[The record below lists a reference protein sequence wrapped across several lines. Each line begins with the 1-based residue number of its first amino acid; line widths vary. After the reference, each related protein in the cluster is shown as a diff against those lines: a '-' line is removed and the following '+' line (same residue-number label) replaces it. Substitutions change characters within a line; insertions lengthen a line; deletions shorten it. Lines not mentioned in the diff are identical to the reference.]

1 MALDIYVS
9 QLKPS
14 VSPMV
19 AFRIPRLTLFSGPHC
34 SLCDVRQ
41 YFSNLK
47 ASFNANMLDCEDRTR
62 QSPTIGVL
70 LAHFKCNQ
78 SLKISLGHIESVP
91 AGYYQYPGQ
100 RPGKVE
106 KEICLLDTCS
116 PSRGQGDCQRSL
128 GRTNGQSS
136 SESVGPESIPDGHRY
151 VRQAS
156 ELILPIFTDLSP
168 YTNPWESFVIY
179 ERTDTYVIGT
189 RRENEDEDDIDST
202 TQSRC
207 FNCGHP
213 DHKVTE
219 CPIRANRELIAL
231 SRQYHAFYQGA
242 HGLGNSQ
249 RFHTVEAWRQQRL
262 DWLEEFEPGTIKGE
276 LLKDAISDGN
286 DEWLKNIS
294 VWGYPLGWVSHLDP
308 RERVRD
314 RIWNEN
320 DGDVVE
326 ELEAAEHFEIHG
338 DKEVVELLSFRRSE
352 SDEEVM
358 AKRTSPP
365 SISPSAPPIRWATYP
380 TSYFSSQAL
389 VLYNL
394 PTRNEPWDS
403 SVFNDT
409 DAYLNQFSASNQPP
423 PPQDEPPPLPPGP
436 PGFGLPQNVLHPSQF
451 ASTLE
456 EVPIEGKQDI
466 EPDLSECDMELS
478 DSD

>member
-1 MALDIYVS
+1 
-9 QLKPS
+9 
-14 VSPMV
+14 MV
-19 AFRIPRLTLFSGPHC
+19 
-34 SLCDVRQ
+34 
-41 YFSNLK
+41 
-47 ASFNANMLDCEDRTR
+47 DCEDRTR
-62 QSPTIGVL
+62 QSSTTGVL

-78 SLKISLGHIESVP
+78 SLKSSLGFIESFP

-116 PSRGQGDCQRSL
+116 PSRGQGDCQRPL

-136 SESVGPESIPDGHRY
+136 SETVGPEAIPDGCRDD
-151 VRQAS
+151 RPL
-156 ELILPIFTDLSP
+156 ELILPIFTDLCP
-168 YTNPWESFVIY
+168 YTNPWESSVIY
-179 ERTDTYVIGT
+179 ERTDTYVLGT
-189 RRENEDEDDIDST
+189 QRENEVGDDVDPT

-231 SRQYHAFYQGA
+231 SRQYHEFYQSA
-242 HGLGNSQ
+242 RGLGNSQ
-249 RFHTVEAWRQQRL
+249 RLHTVEAWRQQRL

-276 LLKDAISDGN
+276 LLKEAISDIN

-320 DGDVVE
+320 GDVVE
-326 ELEAAEHFEIHG
+326 ELEATKHFEIHG
-338 DKEVVELLSFRRSE
+338 DEKVVELLSFRHSK
-352 SDEEVM
+352 SDEDIM
-358 AKRTSPP
+358 TNRTPTTSSFPSP
-365 SISPSAPPIRWATYP
+365 SISPSPPPLPLIRWATYP

-389 VLYNL
+389 VLYKP
-394 PTRNEPWDS
+394 PTRDEPWDS

-409 DAYLNQFSASNQPP
+409 DSYLNQFSASNQPP

-436 PGFGLPQNVLHPSQF
+436 PGFELPQNTLHPSQF
-451 ASTLE
+451 TSTLVE
-456 EVPIEGKQDI
+456 IPIEGRQDI
-466 EPDLSECDMELS
+466 EQDTQFECDMELS

>member
-1 MALDIYVS
+1 
-9 QLKPS
+9 
-14 VSPMV
+14 MV
-19 AFRIPRLTLFSGPHC
+19 
-34 SLCDVRQ
+34 
-41 YFSNLK
+41 
-47 ASFNANMLDCEDRTR
+47 DCEDRTR

-70 LAHFKCNQ
+70 AHFKPECNQ
-78 SLKISLGHIESVP
+78 SLKISLGHIEIFP

-136 SESVGPESIPDGHRY
+136 SETVGPETISDGNRDD
-151 VRQAS
+151 RQAS
-156 ELILPIFTDLSP
+156 ELILPVFTDLSP
-168 YTNPWESFVIY
+168 YTNGWESFGIY

-189 RRENEDEDDIDST
+189 QRENEDEDDVDPTI
-202 TQSRC
+202 QSRC

-213 DHKVTE
+213 DHKVSE

-231 SRQYHAFYQGA
+231 SRQYHDFYQSA
-242 HGLGNSQ
+242 RGLGNSQ

-276 LLKDAISDGN
+276 LLKDALSDGN
-286 DEWLKNIS
+286 DELLKNIS

-314 RIWNEN
+314 RIWDEN
-320 DGDVVE
+320 NGGVIE

-338 DKEVVELLSFRRSE
+338 DEEVVEFLSFKHSK
-352 SDEEVM
+352 SDEEIL
-358 AKRTSPP
+358 AKRTPTTFSSPSIPP
-365 SISPSAPPIRWATYP
+365 STSPLYSIPLTRWATYP

-389 VLYNL
+389 VLYNP
-394 PTRNEPWDS
+394 PTRSESWDS

-409 DAYLNQFSASNQPP
+409 ESYLNQFSASNQPP

-436 PGFGLPQNVLHPSQF
+436 PDLGLPQNTLHLSQF
-451 ASTLE
+451 ASTPVE
-456 EVPIEGKQDI
+456 IPIEGKQVI
-466 EPDLSECDMELS
+466 EQDTLSECDMELS